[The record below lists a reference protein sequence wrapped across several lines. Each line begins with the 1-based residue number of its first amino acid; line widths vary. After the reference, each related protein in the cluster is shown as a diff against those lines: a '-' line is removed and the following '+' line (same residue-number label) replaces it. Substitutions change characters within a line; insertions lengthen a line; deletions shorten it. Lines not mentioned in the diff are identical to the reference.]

1 MGEQLFAIVS
11 GPRRTFVRPVYC
23 SGIRSRH
30 WQQALAATAATRPTR
45 TLTETAI
52 NSQRRRE
59 EDLMALTKKQQQILD
74 AIVFLIR
81 RGGPPTVREVG
92 NLVGLRSPAT
102 VSKHLNALKES
113 GLITINGKSRGIRI
127 ANQELLNSLL
137 EENDSETEEA
147 ASSESGL
154 TGNIIQTHFRSIA
167 GEGSEGLPIVGA
179 IAAGHPIAAREVDF
193 TDSCDGSHPHLAID
207 PHMFSGSGDLVA
219 MKIEGDSMID
229 AGILEGDYVI
239 LRRQETVENGEIAA
253 IFIEGE
259 GTLKRLY
266 WDSEV
271 DSNELHSIRLE
282 AENQNFDSMTIT
294 EENRKGVVVF
304 GKYVGLVRGELR
316 VL

>member
-1 MGEQLFAIVS
+1 
-11 GPRRTFVRPVYC
+11 
-23 SGIRSRH
+23 
-30 WQQALAATAATRPTR
+30 
-45 TLTETAI
+45 
-52 NSQRRRE
+52 
-59 EDLMALTKKQQQILD
+59 MALTKKQQQILD

>member
-1 MGEQLFAIVS
+1 
-11 GPRRTFVRPVYC
+11 
-23 SGIRSRH
+23 
-30 WQQALAATAATRPTR
+30 
-45 TLTETAI
+45 
-52 NSQRRRE
+52 
-59 EDLMALTKKQQQILD
+59 MALTKKQQQILD
-74 AIVFLIR
+74 AILFLIR
-81 RGGPPTVREVG
+81 QGGPPTVREVG
-92 NLVGLRSPAT
+92 KLVGLSSPAT
-102 VSKHLNALKES
+102 VSKHLKALKEA
-113 GLITINGKSRGIRI
+113 GLITMNGKSRGIRI
-127 ANQELLNSLL
+127 ADQELLNRLL
-137 EENDSETEEA
+137 KENGRAATPPEETMTAGPDFS
-147 ASSESGL
+147 
-154 TGNIIQTHFRSIA
+154 GNIIQTHFRSIA
-167 GEGSEGLPIVGA
+167 GETSGGLPIVGA

-219 MKIEGDSMID
+219 MKIEGDSMIE

-266 WDSEV
+266 WDSDV

>member
-1 MGEQLFAIVS
+1 
-11 GPRRTFVRPVYC
+11 
-23 SGIRSRH
+23 
-30 WQQALAATAATRPTR
+30 
-45 TLTETAI
+45 
-52 NSQRRRE
+52 
-59 EDLMALTKKQQQILD
+59 MALTKKQQQILD
-74 AIVFLIR
+74 AILFLIR
-81 RGGPPTVREVG
+81 KGGPPTVREVG

-102 VSKHLNALKES
+102 VSKHLNALKEA

-137 EENDSETEEA
+137 EENNSENKHEEA
-147 ASSESGL
+147 ASSESGFS
-154 TGNIIQTHFRSIA
+154 GNIIQTHFRSIA
-167 GEGSEGLPIVGA
+167 GETSGGLPIVGA

-266 WDSEV
+266 WDSDV

>member
-1 MGEQLFAIVS
+1 
-11 GPRRTFVRPVYC
+11 
-23 SGIRSRH
+23 
-30 WQQALAATAATRPTR
+30 
-45 TLTETAI
+45 
-52 NSQRRRE
+52 
-59 EDLMALTKKQQQILD
+59 MALTKKQQQILD

-92 NLVGLRSPAT
+92 DLVGLRSPAT
-102 VSKHLNALKES
+102 VSKHLKALKEA

-127 ANQELLNSLL
+127 ANQELLNSLM
-137 EENDSETEEA
+137 EENVPGNEETEA
-147 ASSESGL
+147 SESSPAGNT

-167 GEGSEGLPIVGA
+167 GETGEGLPIVGA
-179 IAAGHPIAAREVDF
+179 IAAGNPIAAREINF

-207 PHMFSGSGDLVA
+207 PHMFAGSGDLVA
-219 MKIEGDSMID
+219 MKIEGESMID
-229 AGILEGDYVI
+229 AGILNGDYVI

-271 DSNELHSIRLE
+271 DSNEPHAIRLE
-282 AENQNFDSMTIT
+282 PENQNFDSMTIT